1 MICVEEEDI
10 DIYSS
15 INETV
20 RHVLL
25 HMHGISQN
33 FKTSPDSPS
42 F

>member
-10 DIYSS
+10 DINSF

-25 HMHGISQN
+25 HMLGISQN
-33 FKTSPDSPS
+33 FKTNPDSPS